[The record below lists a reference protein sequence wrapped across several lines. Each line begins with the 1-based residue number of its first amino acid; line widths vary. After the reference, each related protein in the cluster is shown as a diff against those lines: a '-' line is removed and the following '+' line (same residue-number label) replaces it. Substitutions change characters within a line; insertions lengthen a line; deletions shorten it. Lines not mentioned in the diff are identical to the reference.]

1 MTILQEITQATF
13 FMAMLA
19 MMGTALFMVLQQN
32 RLPDR
37 FKNVG
42 SVSIV
47 LLTIAGV
54 SYYFMLQ
61 TYQHEITAG
70 TGKFP
75 THLRYVDW
83 LLTTPLLLLE
93 FPLLLGVGKKGGKF
107 IKKLIIFD
115 LLMIIFAYVAEL
127 NPTFPPVHFG
137 FFLLSCI
144 CWLYIAF
151 MMLMA
156 LQSLPPHVGPS
167 LQRTLK
173 FISMLFLLGWAV
185 YPLGFLTPLLQ
196 IAPDIRELCYNI
208 ADVINKVGPAIAIY
222 LAARGTQ
229 AEEEEAAYAEL
240 EEEELLE
247 GH

>member
-1 MTILQEITQATF
+1 MTILQEITQASF
-13 FMAMLA
+13 LMAMLA
-19 MMGTALFMVLQQN
+19 MMGAALFMILQQN
-32 RLPDR
+32 QLPDR
-37 FKNVG
+37 FKSVT

-47 LLTIAGV
+47 LLVIAGV

-61 TYQHEITAG
+61 TYQSGIASG
-70 TGKFP
+70 SGKFP
-75 THLRYVDW
+75 THVRYVDW

-107 IKKLIIFD
+107 IKKLVIFD
-115 LLMIIFAYVAEL
+115 LLMIIFGYVAEL
-127 NPTFPPVHFG
+127 NASFPPVHYG

-151 MMLMA
+151 LMLMA
-156 LQSLPPHVGPS
+156 LQSLPPQVGPS

-185 YPLGFLTPLLQ
+185 YPLGFLSPLLQ
-196 IAPDIRELCYNI
+196 IQPDIRELCYNI

-222 LAARGTQ
+222 LAAKGTQ
-229 AEEEEAAYAEL
+229 AEDEEAAYAEL
-240 EEEELLE
+240 EEEELVE

>member
-1 MTILQEITQATF
+1 MILQEITQATF

-19 MMGTALFMVLQQN
+19 MMGTALFMILQQH
-32 RLPDR
+32 RLLDR
-37 FKNVG
+37 FKSVG

-61 TYQHEITAG
+61 AYQHEITVG
-70 TGKFP
+70 SGKFP

-93 FPLLLGVGKKGGKF
+93 FPLLLGVGKKGAKF
-107 IKKLIIFD
+107 MKKLIVLD
-115 LLMIIFAYVAEL
+115 LLMIICAYVAEL
-127 NPTFPPVHFG
+127 NPLNPPLHFG
-137 FFLLSCI
+137 MFFLSCI
-144 CWLYIAF
+144 FWLSIAF
-151 MMLMA
+151 MMLTA
-156 LQSLPPHVGPS
+156 LQSLPSHIGPS
-167 LQRTLK
+167 LRQTLK
-173 FISMLFLLGWAV
+173 FISMLFLIGWAV
-185 YPLGFLTPLLQ
+185 YPLGFLTPLMQ

-240 EEEELLE
+240 EDEPMTE